1 MVQGE
6 SVLSVSVRRVRVVVA
21 GVVVAAALAA
31 CSGDPEPTPTPVVT
45 TEVAS
50 PTVVVEPEETP
61 TPTATEATEVPVV
74 RTERPALMDEDSDAG
89 AIAAAEYFAVLAYE
103 TLRTLDVETWNLL
116 YTDSCGFC
124 EAVAG
129 YADEAITLGQTYE
142 GGVVTVRGESRI
154 VGRDEVLGLVGVD
167 VPTSVTAQIG
177 RDSSGSI
184 FEQWPDADEY
194 FYTEMAFGYGG
205 WQMVGAGTFAWS
217 H

>member
-124 EAVAG
+124 GFVVESVEEAVASG
-129 YADEAITLGQTYE
+129 NTFE
-142 GGVVTVRGESRI
+142 GGVATVRGESRV
-154 VGRDEVLGLVGVD
+154 VGYEETLGLVGVD
-167 VPTSVTAQIG
+167 VPISVTPQVMRSPEG
-177 RDSSGSI
+177 EVLG
-184 FEQWPDADEY
+184 EWPQAESY
-194 FYTEMAFGYGG
+194 FYTELAVGYGG
-205 WQMVGAGTFAWS
+205 WQMVGAGTYGWA